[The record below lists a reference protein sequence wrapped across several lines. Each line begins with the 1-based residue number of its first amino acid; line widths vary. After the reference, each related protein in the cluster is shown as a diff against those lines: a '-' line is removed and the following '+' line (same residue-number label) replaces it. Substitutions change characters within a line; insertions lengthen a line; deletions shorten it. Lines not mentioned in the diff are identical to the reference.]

1 MHLVNVTS
9 FAMRYRHISFTRTPS
24 AAAIVL
30 PARGDGCTITEEIA
44 AELRDC
50 CQALMLEDELRVV
63 TISGSGHS
71 FAVGRMKP
79 PVDILS
85 RPTVTKR
92 RAWQDALGVAS
103 AVAALPMPVVAVLN
117 GDAIAHGL
125 ELALAAD
132 LRVAVGTA
140 RLGAGDP
147 MVDGFPFDGATQRL
161 PRLVG
166 PALARDMLFTGRAL
180 SALEALEF
188 GLVNRVAPPERLDDV
203 VDDLVSTIVASAPI
217 AARYAKEAVVAAGEL
232 TLTQGLRL
240 EADLSVILQS
250 TDDRAEG
257 LGAFAEKR
265 SPQFQGH

>member
-1 MHLVNVTS
+1 MP
-9 FAMRYRHISFTRTPS
+9 YRRISFDRTVS
-24 AAAIVL
+24 TAAIAL
-30 PARGDGCTITEEIA
+30 PASDGRCTITEETA

-50 CQALMLEDELRVV
+50 CQGLTLEDELRVV
-63 TISGSGHS
+63 TISGCGHT
-71 FAVGRMKP
+71 FAVGRMRP
-79 PVDILS
+79 PLES
-85 RPTVTKR
+85 PANSMTAMRL
-92 RAWQDALGVAS
+92 AWQDSLGVAS
-103 AVAALPMPVVAVLN
+103 AVAALPMPVIAALN

-132 LRVAVGTA
+132 LRIAAATA

-147 MVDGFPFDGATQRL
+147 LRDGFPFDGATQRL

-180 SALEALEF
+180 SAREALEF
-188 GLVNRVAPPERLDDV
+188 GLVNRVAPLEKLDDAV
-203 VDDLVSTIVASAPI
+203 GDLVSTVVASAPI
-217 AARYAKEAVVAAGEL
+217 AARYAKEAVAAAGDL
-232 TLTQGLRL
+232 TLAQGLRL

-265 SPQFQGH
+265 SPQFEGH